1 MVMRNLFYL
10 LLTSSIF
17 IVLFLFLR
25 AAFRKKTSMRL
36 QYALWLLVLGKLLL
50 PVPLLESPFSLFTVT
65 QKADFKI
72 QEQAPE
78 MQSFQKNTN
87 SYNDQLKNNGNQNQE
102 IHKKIENNQNQE
114 IENNQNQEIENN
126 HNQEIENNQNQEIEN
141 VQNQQNAKTLGKNQ
155 NQNKSQIYQNFL
167 HQISD
172 IENSR
177 FFHCCIVIA
186 GIGSCFWGLYFIK
199 VNMRFDRFLHR
210 ERMLYE
216 GMNFPLPIYIV
227 AGLPSPCLY
236 GKAIYIT
243 PEMTV
248 NEQRLTHMLTHEYCH
263 YRQGDLL
270 WSVLRCLCIVCYW
283 WNPLVWM
290 AARLS
295 KLDCELACDE
305 AVLRRLGAMERIPYG
320 DTLISLI
327 PVKNNKHHYFSIAT
341 TMGEGGRSMKKRIE
355 RIAQN
360 SKAIGVAGVLLA
372 VLAVVCFVS
381 MSTAKPQ
388 QTKNNILTDDSS
400 INNPTEKNP
409 EKEVIQESNTPE
421 QNSTKDIQKY
431 TMKLPK
437 ESDYMDIPYLELNK
451 EQKTFQFH
459 VCIVSSYLNYGTY
472 TIEDNILKAVTDDGK
487 YHYQFRKNGEDSYIF
502 MADQSSALENWDD
515 KLRQITPEILDGTEF
530 CLETDG
536 LPVPNESAPDDANQ
550 AVFDLDKAISQ
561 AIFAYNKE
569 RYWKGECAAEGHI
582 QLHKTETN
590 EAEIDSSSSQNKGN
604 NSLITVYALTMY
616 GQYEFQNGNFVK
628 GGGSGVIPAVIIFS
642 YSDQQGYLLEDYQE
656 PMEGADYQESIEML
670 FPETLWKD
678 CLSPSEEIRNN
689 LKEQAYVKRYLQEI
703 GREAAI
709 GEYSDF
715 EYLLLTDA
723 GIRVE
728 VSNKLCDL
736 GKEYSNYPDFI
747 GNIERV
753 EDNIR
758 YVYEMALDKEKNEII
773 YTKKEYNTGEVAEQH
788 IFDASTGEL
797 QQKKLPLI
805 QQKTTEKAVPTQIF
819 TEEVN
824 TLEGIS
830 MEIISYDTVSAVVT
844 INNTT
849 QKEITFG
856 EYYDL
861 QILQD
866 GKWYS
871 LSYLIDNYAF
881 DDIAYITTQN
891 IPTQWSVDWTLFHG
905 VLSAGRYRIVKP
917 ISVEQDLGDFAE
929 YYLAVEFTL

>member
-25 AAFRKKTSMRL
+25 TAFRKKTSMRL

-114 IENNQNQEIENN
+114 IENNQ
-126 HNQEIENNQNQEIEN
+126 NQEIENNQNQEIEN

-270 WSVLRCLCIVCYW
+270 WSVLRCFCIVCYW

-355 RIAQN
+355 RIAKN
-360 SKAIGVAGVLLA
+360 SKAIGAAGVLLA

-388 QTKNNILTDDSS
+388 QTENNILTDDSS

-421 QNSTKDIQKY
+421 QNSTMDIQKY

-569 RYWKGECAAEGHI
+569 RYWEGECAAEGHI
-582 QLHKTETN
+582 QLHKTEIN

-604 NSLITVYALTMY
+604 NSLITVYVLTMY

-628 GGGSGVIPAVIIFS
+628 EGGSGVIPAVIIFS

-670 FPETLWKD
+670 FPEALWKD

-689 LKEQAYVKRYLQEI
+689 LKEQEQAYVKRYLQEI

-805 QQKTTEKAVPTQIF
+805 QQKTTEKAVPTHIF

>member
-141 VQNQQNAKTLGKNQ
+141 NQNQEIENNHNQEIENNQNQEIENVQNQQNAKTLGKDQ

-177 FFHCCIVIA
+177 FFHCCIAIA
-186 GIGSCFWGLYFIK
+186 GIGSCFWGLYFII

-341 TMGEGGRSMKKRIE
+341 TMGEGGHSMKKRIE
-355 RIAQN
+355 RIAKN

-388 QTKNNILTDDSS
+388 QTKNNILTDDSL

-421 QNSTKDIQKY
+421 QNSTMDIQKY

-437 ESDYMDIPYLELNK
+437 ESDYTDIPYLELNK

-569 RYWKGECAAEGHI
+569 RYWEGECAAEGHI
-582 QLHKTETN
+582 QLHKTEIN

-670 FPETLWKD
+670 FPEALWKD

-689 LKEQAYVKRYLQEI
+689 LKEQEQAYVKRYLQEI

-773 YTKKEYNTGEVAEQH
+773 YAKKEYNTGEVAEQH

-824 TLEGIS
+824 TLEGI
-830 MEIISYDTVSAVVT
+830 
-844 INNTT
+844 
-849 QKEITFG
+849 
-856 EYYDL
+856 
-861 QILQD
+861 
-866 GKWYS
+866 
-871 LSYLIDNYAF
+871 YAF

>member
-1 MVMRNLFYL
+1 
-10 LLTSSIF
+10 
-17 IVLFLFLR
+17 
-25 AAFRKKTSMRL
+25 
-36 QYALWLLVLGKLLL
+36 
-50 PVPLLESPFSLFTVT
+50 
-65 QKADFKI
+65 
-72 QEQAPE
+72 
-78 MQSFQKNTN
+78 
-87 SYNDQLKNNGNQNQE
+87 
-102 IHKKIENNQNQE
+102 
-114 IENNQNQEIENN
+114 
-126 HNQEIENNQNQEIEN
+126 
-141 VQNQQNAKTLGKNQ
+141 
-155 NQNKSQIYQNFL
+155 
-167 HQISD
+167 
-172 IENSR
+172 
-177 FFHCCIVIA
+177 
-186 GIGSCFWGLYFIK
+186 
-199 VNMRFDRFLHR
+199 MRFDRFLHR

-270 WSVLRCLCIVCYW
+270 WSVLRCFCIVCYW

-341 TMGEGGRSMKKRIE
+341 TMGEGGHSMKKRIE
-355 RIAQN
+355 RIAKN

-388 QTKNNILTDDSS
+388 QTKNNILTDDSL

-421 QNSTKDIQKY
+421 QNSTMDIQKY

-437 ESDYMDIPYLELNK
+437 ESDYTDIPYLELNK

-569 RYWKGECAAEGHI
+569 RYWEGECAAEGHI
-582 QLHKTETN
+582 QLHKTEIN

-616 GQYEFQNGNFVK
+616 GQYEFQTE
-628 GGGSGVIPAVIIFS
+628 I
-642 YSDQQGYLLEDYQE
+642 LLR
-656 PMEGADYQESIEML
+656 EGAAVL
-670 FPETLWKD
+670 F
-678 CLSPSEEIRNN
+678 
-689 LKEQAYVKRYLQEI
+689 
-703 GREAAI
+703 
-709 GEYSDF
+709 
-715 EYLLLTDA
+715 LL
-723 GIRVE
+723 
-728 VSNKLCDL
+728 
-736 GKEYSNYPDFI
+736 
-747 GNIERV
+747 
-753 EDNIR
+753 
-758 YVYEMALDKEKNEII
+758 
-773 YTKKEYNTGEVAEQH
+773 
-788 IFDASTGEL
+788 
-797 QQKKLPLI
+797 
-805 QQKTTEKAVPTQIF
+805 
-819 TEEVN
+819 
-824 TLEGIS
+824 
-830 MEIISYDTVSAVVT
+830 
-844 INNTT
+844 
-849 QKEITFG
+849 
-856 EYYDL
+856 
-861 QILQD
+861 
-866 GKWYS
+866 
-871 LSYLIDNYAF
+871 
-881 DDIAYITTQN
+881 
-891 IPTQWSVDWTLFHG
+891 
-905 VLSAGRYRIVKP
+905 
-917 ISVEQDLGDFAE
+917 
-929 YYLAVEFTL
+929 

>member
-114 IENNQNQEIENN
+114 IENN

-177 FFHCCIVIA
+177 FFHCCIAIA

-355 RIAQN
+355 RIAKN
-360 SKAIGVAGVLLA
+360 SKAIGAAGVLLA

-381 MSTAKPQ
+381 MSTA
-388 QTKNNILTDDSS
+388 N
-400 INNPTEKNP
+400 
-409 EKEVIQESNTPE
+409 
-421 QNSTKDIQKY
+421 
-431 TMKLPK
+431 
-437 ESDYMDIPYLELNK
+437 
-451 EQKTFQFH
+451 
-459 VCIVSSYLNYGTY
+459 
-472 TIEDNILKAVTDDGK
+472 
-487 YHYQFRKNGEDSYIF
+487 RKQYFNG
-502 MADQSSALENWDD
+502 
-515 KLRQITPEILDGTEF
+515 
-530 CLETDG
+530 
-536 LPVPNESAPDDANQ
+536 
-550 AVFDLDKAISQ
+550 
-561 AIFAYNKE
+561 
-569 RYWKGECAAEGHI
+569 
-582 QLHKTETN
+582 
-590 EAEIDSSSSQNKGN
+590 
-604 NSLITVYALTMY
+604 
-616 GQYEFQNGNFVK
+616 
-628 GGGSGVIPAVIIFS
+628 
-642 YSDQQGYLLEDYQE
+642 
-656 PMEGADYQESIEML
+656 
-670 FPETLWKD
+670 
-678 CLSPSEEIRNN
+678 
-689 LKEQAYVKRYLQEI
+689 
-703 GREAAI
+703 
-709 GEYSDF
+709 
-715 EYLLLTDA
+715 
-723 GIRVE
+723 
-728 VSNKLCDL
+728 
-736 GKEYSNYPDFI
+736 
-747 GNIERV
+747 
-753 EDNIR
+753 
-758 YVYEMALDKEKNEII
+758 
-773 YTKKEYNTGEVAEQH
+773 
-788 IFDASTGEL
+788 
-797 QQKKLPLI
+797 
-805 QQKTTEKAVPTQIF
+805 
-819 TEEVN
+819 
-824 TLEGIS
+824 
-830 MEIISYDTVSAVVT
+830 
-844 INNTT
+844 
-849 QKEITFG
+849 
-856 EYYDL
+856 
-861 QILQD
+861 
-866 GKWYS
+866 
-871 LSYLIDNYAF
+871 
-881 DDIAYITTQN
+881 
-891 IPTQWSVDWTLFHG
+891 
-905 VLSAGRYRIVKP
+905 
-917 ISVEQDLGDFAE
+917 
-929 YYLAVEFTL
+929 

>member
-102 IHKKIENNQNQE
+102 IHKK
-114 IENNQNQEIENN
+114 
-126 HNQEIENNQNQEIEN
+126 IENNQNQEIEN

-561 AIFAYNKE
+561 AIL
-569 RYWKGECAAEGHI
+569 HI
-582 QLHKTETN
+582 TRKDTGR
-590 EAEIDSSSSQNKGN
+590 GN
-604 NSLITVYALTMY
+604 AL
-616 GQYEFQNGNFVK
+616 
-628 GGGSGVIPAVIIFS
+628 
-642 YSDQQGYLLEDYQE
+642 
-656 PMEGADYQESIEML
+656 
-670 FPETLWKD
+670 
-678 CLSPSEEIRNN
+678 
-689 LKEQAYVKRYLQEI
+689 
-703 GREAAI
+703 
-709 GEYSDF
+709 
-715 EYLLLTDA
+715 
-723 GIRVE
+723 
-728 VSNKLCDL
+728 
-736 GKEYSNYPDFI
+736 
-747 GNIERV
+747 
-753 EDNIR
+753 
-758 YVYEMALDKEKNEII
+758 
-773 YTKKEYNTGEVAEQH
+773 
-788 IFDASTGEL
+788 
-797 QQKKLPLI
+797 QK
-805 QQKTTEKAVPTQIF
+805 
-819 TEEVN
+819 
-824 TLEGIS
+824 GIS
-830 MEIISYDTVSAVVT
+830 SFTKQKPMRRKSTAVLLKIKETTV
-844 INNTT
+844 
-849 QKEITFG
+849 
-856 EYYDL
+856 
-861 QILQD
+861 
-866 GKWYS
+866 
-871 LSYLIDNYAF
+871 
-881 DDIAYITTQN
+881 
-891 IPTQWSVDWTLFHG
+891 
-905 VLSAGRYRIVKP
+905 
-917 ISVEQDLGDFAE
+917 
-929 YYLAVEFTL
+929 